1 MKLLACIVVCFAA
14 AWAGSWFT
22 RPALVPWYAE
32 LAKPS
37 WTPPNWVFA
46 PAWLTLFA
54 LMAIAAWLVWRQ
66 AGLGSIPLKLFAIQL
81 VLNVAWSALFF
92 GWKSPAAA
100 MIEILLLWLAILGT
114 TISFWSARRVAGW
127 LLLPYLLWVTYA
139 AALNFA
145 IWRLNG

>member
-1 MKLLACIVVCFAA
+1 MKLLACIVVCFGA
-14 AWAGSWFT
+14 AWIGSWFT
-22 RPALVPWYAE
+22 RPALAPWYAE

-37 WTPPNWVFA
+37 WTPPNWVFT

-81 VLNVAWSALFF
+81 VLNIAWSGLFF
-92 GWKSPAAA
+92 GWKSPGAA
-100 MIEILLLWLAILGT
+100 MIEIVVLWLAILAT
-114 TISFWSARRVAGW
+114 TFAFWGVRRVAGW
-127 LLLPYLLWVTYA
+127 LLVPYLIWVAYA
-139 AALNFA
+139 ASLNFA